1 MRSLTQHT
9 TLTMHCR
16 CKGET
21 ARKRT
26 DHPNSYTEVK
36 KTRSLTQ
43 HTHGCVKASLKDR
56 SSSTIYIY
64 IYIYIWFLD
73 DYTRTMIPPNN
84 HLPPIQIYYSLYI
97 IIRDLYF
104 GTTQP
109 NCMKIRKCCSMFIS

>member
-1 MRSLTQHT
+1 MRSQTQHT

-56 SSSTIYIY
+56 SSSTLYIY
-64 IYIYIWFLD
+64 MVLGQLYPD
-73 DYTRTMIPPNN
+73 NNPPRTIIS
-84 HLPPIQIYYSLYI
+84 LPYKYI
-97 IIRDLYF
+97 IVYILLYE
-104 GTTQP
+104 T
-109 NCMKIRKCCSMFIS
+109 SISEPHNPTA